1 MAQRRRTTR
10 SGGSTALK
18 FESLALAI
26 LALLL
31 ASGIAW
37 FLYSANTQD
46 KIDQVSL
53 CPESGSMGNLVFL
66 IDQTDPVSMTQ
77 LTFAKTKIER
87 MITNAHTGTRISIGI
102 VAPNLLQ
109 RDEAFLS
116 LCKPATEANALTQNV
131 ARVAATYR
139 ENFEK
144 PMATI
149 LTSLMVASTADSSP
163 IIENLQELL
172 ARVPDFL
179 ANEKPTTLVVFS
191 NLAQHS
197 DVLSFYKG
205 GDWDTFTKS
214 GAVNR
219 LSRAL
224 TGMDVFLL
232 QLPVREQFQPELENF
247 WARYF
252 DAQGV
257 TSLHY
262 ELVGDL

>member
-1 MAQRRRTTR
+1 MAKRRRTNR
-10 SGGSTALK
+10 NGGSAALK
-18 FESLALAI
+18 IGSLLLTI

-31 ASGIAW
+31 ASGIVW
-37 FLYSANTQD
+37 FLYSAKTQD

-53 CPESGSMGNLVFL
+53 CPERGSMGNLVFL

-77 LTFAKTKIER
+77 LTFAKTKVER
-87 MITNAHTGTRISIGI
+87 MINDVQTGTRISIGV
-102 VAPNLLQ
+102 VAPNSLE
-109 RDEAFLS
+109 REKSFLS
-116 LCKPATEANALTQNV
+116 LCKPASEANALTQNV
-131 ARVAATYR
+131 MRVAATYR

-144 PMATI
+144 PMETI
-149 LTSLMVASTADSSP
+149 LASLMVVSTADSSP

-172 ARVPDFL
+172 SRVPDFL
-179 ANEKPTTLVVFS
+179 ANEKPTTLVIFS

-197 DVLSFYKG
+197 DTLSFYKG
-205 GDWDTFTKS
+205 DDWDAFTES

-224 TGMDVFLL
+224 MGMEVFLL
-232 QLPVREQFQPELENF
+232 QLPVRETFQPDLENF